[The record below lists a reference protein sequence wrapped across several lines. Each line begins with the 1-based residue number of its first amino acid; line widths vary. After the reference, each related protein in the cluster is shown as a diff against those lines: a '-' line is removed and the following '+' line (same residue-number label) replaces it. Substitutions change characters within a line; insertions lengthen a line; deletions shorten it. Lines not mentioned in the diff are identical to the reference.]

1 MCNKSKVARIAI
13 PTLLVLCLMMIGSLP
28 GYSRDK
34 YETISA
40 GAFGT
45 GTQVGRL
52 ITVTL
57 VIYQFS
63 SPEDRQAL
71 VDAFQKGQNQG
82 LVNALSKMK
91 AAGHIS
97 VTGAMGY
104 DVSFIRMI
112 ETPTGRKIRFVTN
125 RKIAFGEARSDSRSM
140 SFNLTAGEFDLNDK
154 DMKKSTGTLYP
165 ATQLIINKQGELQFE
180 LNRNPWRLAGI
191 TDWKGGEEN

>member
-1 MCNKSKVARIAI
+1 MCKKLKLVRIAI
-13 PTLLVLCLMMIGSLP
+13 PSLLVLGLMMIGSVP

-45 GTQVGRL
+45 GTQVGSL

-57 VIYQFS
+57 VIYEFS

-71 VDAFQKGQNQG
+71 VDAFHKGQNQG

-91 AAGHIS
+91 PAGHIS

-112 ETPTGRKIRFVTN
+112 PTPTGRKIRFVTN
-125 RKIAFGEARSDSRSM
+125 RKIAFGEARSQSQSM
-140 SFNLTAGEFDLNDK
+140 AFDLTAGEFDLNDQE
-154 DMKKSTGTLYP
+154 MKKSSGTLFP
-165 ATQLIINKQGELQFE
+165 AAQLIINKEGELQFE
-180 LNRNPWRLAGI
+180 LNQNKWRLAGI